1 MADKK
6 DRVVV
11 AVISGLTSTQAAQIS
26 SGIMT
31 TKNEYAPHGRG
42 TIATGDRSSV
52 GPLIQG
58 GFRKGIKG

>member
-11 AVISGLTSTQAAQIS
+11 AVISGLTSSQAAKIS

-31 TKNEYAPHGRG
+31 SKDKYAPEGRG
-42 TIATGDRSSV
+42 TIATGVRSSV
-52 GPLIQG
+52 GALIQG
-58 GFRKGIKG
+58 GFRKGIGG